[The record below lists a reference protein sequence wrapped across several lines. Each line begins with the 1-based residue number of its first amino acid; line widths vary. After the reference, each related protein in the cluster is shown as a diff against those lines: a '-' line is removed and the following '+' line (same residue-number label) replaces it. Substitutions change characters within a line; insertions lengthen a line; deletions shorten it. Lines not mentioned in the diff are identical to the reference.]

1 MEAQMFENKG
11 GITLAKFLKNDLSL
25 IKTQF
30 K

>member
-1 MEAQMFENKG
+1 MEAQMFEKG
-11 GITLAKFLKNDLSL
+11 GITLAKFLKNDISQ